1 MIKYIITVHFLI
13 NLIIAKQLSHLNDL
27 KWKNRILVVLY
38 DNEFQFFKNIKQNIK
53 GLDERN
59 FVIISFHNTRAF
71 IDEKPMSEKFSRSVS
86 QKIKNINP
94 NHRLILIGKDGSIKS
109 SYLFETEFEKIFY
122 DVDKMPMRKY
132 EMKIRNKS

>member
-1 MIKYIITVHFLI
+1 MIKYIITVYFLI

-59 FVIISFHNTRAF
+59 FVIISFHNARAF

-109 SYLFETEFEKIFY
+109 SYLFETELEKIFY

>member
-59 FVIISFHNTRAF
+59 FVIISFNNAGAF
-71 IDEKPMSEKFSRSVS
+71 INEKPMSEKFSRSVS

-94 NHRLILIGKDGSIKS
+94 NHRIILIGKDGSIKS
-109 SYLFETEFEKIFY
+109 SYLFETELEKIFY

>member
-59 FVIISFHNTRAF
+59 FVIISFHNSRAF